1 MRELKSLK
9 KFAAA
14 FTAVAMVGTFSATVL
29 ATEDIPVIDEVE
41 IEDIIEIEDDVEI
54 IENDFD
60 ADFYEEDVEEVKET
74 EPTGD
79 VLTNEDLGQISDI
92 AINSVTAE
100 LRSGI
105 YTVELGYA
113 ITTETAAPEVTLL
126 GYVFED
132 TPVVGTFEDGD
143 VKVIEQVTHSSAT
156 LTDDS
161 AEDEEPEPTV
171 INGTIAFKLS
181 TAQGLT
187 GTEKLVVMVG
197 SNADMVNAG
206 AQAVVIDLAQAIDTT
221 PAVMIGDVDGDG
233 EIGPLDGA
241 LLARHLAGNA
251 TLDNNATI
259 AADVDGDG
267 EVGPLD
273 GALLARVLAG
283 NATLD

>member
-79 VLTNEDLGQISDI
+79 VLTNDDLGQTSDI

-132 TPVVGTFEDGD
+132 TPVVGAFEDGD

-221 PAVMIGDVDGDG
+221 PAVTPGDLDGSG
-233 EIGPLDGA
+233 EIDSADLIATARAVAGLDDLTGDA
-241 LLARHLAGNA
+241 FE
-251 TLDNNATI
+251 
-259 AADVDGDG
+259 AADIDGSG
-267 EVGPLD
+267 ELD
-273 GALLARVLAG
+273 SADLIAVARLVAG
-283 NATLD
+283 LD